1 MWQDRRSAFSIFLVV
16 RSALY
21 VWFTC
26 MHIIATAALLC
37 WPGQQHE
44 SLPDL
49 QDQEVLEDHQS
60 GEKLKKLVV
69 SKPFHQ
75 SLLGRFAKPICVT
88 HGDFR
93 GKDDLSSASGA
104 LEALA
109 GHSGSGGL
117 NAHGQLRWF
126 QGCQNLLELGHW
138 HGRETRVR
146 NKKISGDR
154 NEADVER
161 LFLHSLSQ
169 ATRILELLHRKVVT
183 VSAIFGN
190 ILVAWFERL
199 LSTCPG
205 GDFLEA
211 TISLW
216 CIFHPDMHMYLYIC
230 IYTADGWEKACGM
243 IHGQNPKE
251 SITERYERRSFFA
264 RKL

>member
-1 MWQDRRSAFSIFLVV
+1 M
-16 RSALY
+16 
-21 VWFTC
+21 
-26 MHIIATAALLC
+26 
-37 WPGQQHE
+37 
-44 SLPDL
+44 
-49 QDQEVLEDHQS
+49 
-60 GEKLKKLVV
+60 
-69 SKPFHQ
+69 
-75 SLLGRFAKPICVT
+75 T

-138 HGRETRVR
+138 HGRVTRVR

-216 CIFHPDMHMYLYIC
+216 CTFHPDMHMYFYIC

-251 SITERYERRSFFA
+251 SNTERYERRSFFA